1 MSKDCPD
8 LAMYQATAFD
18 QFAVRTPLF
27 LELGKRGCIHHGA
40 VGSKLMN
47 VNVDQGRT
55 PHKLDRKNIS
65 RDKPGIPL
73 CRARYVDGRI
83 VRDRNCPTDCG
94 F

>member
-55 PHKLDRKNIS
+55 S
-65 RDKPGIPL
+65 SQG
-73 CRARYVDGRI
+73 
-83 VRDRNCPTDCG
+83 
-94 F
+94 

>member
-1 MSKDCPD
+1 MSKDYPD

-18 QFAVRTPLF
+18 RFAVRTPLF

-55 PHKLDRKNIS
+55 S
-65 RDKPGIPL
+65 SQG
-73 CRARYVDGRI
+73 
-83 VRDRNCPTDCG
+83 
-94 F
+94 

>member
-1 MSKDCPD
+1 VADLSSLQCGLHQAGVTAGNVEKAERRLEKVVERVSKDCPD
-8 LAMYQATAFD
+8 LAMCQATAFD

-55 PHKLDRKNIS
+55 S
-65 RDKPGIPL
+65 SQG
-73 CRARYVDGRI
+73 
-83 VRDRNCPTDCG
+83 
-94 F
+94 